1 MAKLFDQQQL
11 SAGVQEFEEH
21 LQRVRPRDWTVD
33 CQLAKPQNDPPPPP
47 PPRREGVRKAV
58 ARYAKGAAPAKGK
71 AQPAA
76 LSMET
81 LQSRRLILALAA
93 FVLVTF
99 AGAMSLALTDGAAP
113 TAEEDVSA
121 VESDAPS
128 AAPPASQATQ
138 AKTPPAVSAS
148 ASAPS
153 ETYVATIRPDG
164 SLAPDTT
171 PHATVA
177 TPPAAVPAP
186 SPDAISDIIMSGEQS
201 EPAPSVPAD
210 ANAPGENPAAAK
222 PAKKRTVAHAAN
234 LASVNPAAA
243 EGDPAAS
250 AANPGDSSHP
260 PAAAPAKPV
269 APKAAAAKT
278 AGAKPVAPKS
288 RAASVAAAKKT
299 DDALQHTPDGDDG
312 GGIFEGAN
320 QAVGSLT
327 GAVKKLVGAD

>member
-21 LQRVRPRDWTVD
+21 LHRVRARDWTVD

-47 PPRREGVRKAV
+47 RREGGRKAV
-58 ARYAKGAAPAKGK
+58 ARNAKGAAPAKGN

-76 LSMET
+76 LSMDT

-113 TAEEDVSA
+113 TAEENVSA
-121 VESDAPS
+121 IESDAPS
-128 AAPPASQATQ
+128 PAAPPTSQATQ
-138 AKTPPAVSAS
+138 AKVPPAVSAP
-148 ASAPS
+148 ASAPA

-186 SPDAISDIIMSGEQS
+186 SPDVISDIIKSGEQS

-210 ANAPGENPAAAK
+210 ANALGQNPAAAK
-222 PAKKRTVAHAAN
+222 PAKKRAVAHAAN

-243 EGDPAAS
+243 DGDPAAS
-250 AANPGDSSHP
+250 AANPGDSGHP
-260 PAAAPAKPV
+260 ATAAAKPV
-269 APKAAAAKT
+269 APKPAAAK
-278 AGAKPVAPKS
+278 P
-288 RAASVAAAKKT
+288 RAASVAAAKKI
-299 DDALQHTPDGDDG
+299 DDAPQRTPNAGDG
-312 GGIFEGAN
+312 GGIFEGAE

>member
-21 LQRVRPRDWTVD
+21 LHRVRARDWTVD
-33 CQLAKPQNDPPPPP
+33 CQLAKPRNDPPP

-58 ARYAKGAAPAKGK
+58 ARNAKRAAPAQGK
-71 AQPAA
+71 AQPAE

-93 FVLVTF
+93 FVMVTF

-121 VESDAPS
+121 IESDAPA
-128 AAPPASQATQ
+128 AAPPTSQATQ
-138 AKTPPAVSAS
+138 AKTPSAVSAP
-148 ASAPS
+148 ASAPA

-177 TPPAAVPAP
+177 TPPAAVLAP
-186 SPDAISDIIMSGEQS
+186 SPDAISDVLKSGEQS

-210 ANAPGENPAAAK
+210 ANAPGQNPAAAK
-222 PAKKRTVAHAAN
+222 PAKKRAVAHAAS

-243 EGDPAAS
+243 DGDPAAS
-250 AANPGDSSHP
+250 AANPGDSGHP
-260 PAAAPAKPV
+260 ATAAAKPV
-269 APKAAAAKT
+269 APKPAAAK
-278 AGAKPVAPKS
+278 P
-288 RAASVAAAKKT
+288 RAAPVAAAKKI
-299 DDALQHTPDGDDG
+299 DDAPRRTPDAGEG
-312 GGIFEGAN
+312 GGIFEGAE

-327 GAVKKLVGAD
+327 GAVKKLVGVD